1 MNEAALESS
10 TRLFPYPGHKAS
22 KDLLD
27 SSDFPIYTV
36 SSGLLDH
43 EFHKTLGG
51 LSETWEESY
60 LTKTQ
65 NSPGNLRALGQ

>member
-1 MNEAALESS
+1 MKQHLSLA

-27 SSDFPIYTV
+27 SSDFPIYRVTPE
-36 SSGLLDH
+36 LLDH
-43 EFHKTLGG
+43 EFHRTLGR
-51 LSETWEESY
+51 LSETWEQVY

-65 NSPGNLRALGQ
+65 NSPGNLRVLGQ